1 MERDH
6 VPMPRWSVF
15 ERKAQVTLDGAH
27 LLDVAN
33 ESRPVALTA
42 STPAVQRSLT
52 MLAARYVRR
61 AERRGI
67 EKREATR

>member
-1 MERDH
+1 MFRGRDGQYSSA
-6 VPMPRWSVF
+6 R
-15 ERKAQVTLDGAH
+15 RKSRLTAAH

-33 ESRPVALTA
+33 EFQPMALTA

-52 MLAARYVRR
+52 TLAARYVRR